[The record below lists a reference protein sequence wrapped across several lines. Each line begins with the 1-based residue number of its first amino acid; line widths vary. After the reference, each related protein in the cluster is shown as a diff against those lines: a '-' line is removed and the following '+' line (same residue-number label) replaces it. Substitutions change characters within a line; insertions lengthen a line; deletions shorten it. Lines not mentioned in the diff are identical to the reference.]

1 MKRVKILAFIL
12 LFMVVF
18 SSLSFA
24 NEINNNESNTIKIE
38 TTSEKEKKE
47 ESNNTQVKE
56 TTSET
61 KKEEKSEEKTS
72 TNKTNNTNNT
82 NSTIATSSK
91 TTTTSSKTN
100 TTTSVSSTKN
110 TKISQTNNTLEE
122 KVVEVK
128 LELNSLKIYG
138 INSNNK
144 KEEIKI
150 SPDFNKEIFEYKA
163 EVENEIKSVEIEK
176 DSGKIEST
184 IEGNT
189 TLNDGENK
197 FEIILKDKSKSVKYS
212 LVINRKEEVKEEKN
226 TILTTRKEQQERSKV
241 GLVVAIVI
249 LVSLVVVLIMRV
261 IKNRR

>member
-24 NEINNNESNTIKIE
+24 NEINNNESNTTKIE
-38 TTSEKEKKE
+38 TTFEKEKKE
-47 ESNNTQVKE
+47 ES
-56 TTSET
+56 
-61 KKEEKSEEKTS
+61 
-72 TNKTNNTNNT
+72 NNTNNT

-100 TTTSVSSTKN
+100 TTTSASSTKN
-110 TKISQTNNTLEE
+110 TKTSQTNNTLEE

-138 INSNNK
+138 INSNNE

-184 IEGNT
+184 TEGNT

-249 LVSLVVVLIMRV
+249 LVSLVVVLVMKV